1 VRLRGRRDG
10 NHRAIV
16 EALRDRGLSV
26 LDLGGVGSG
35 CPDLLVGTRMG
46 NLLVEIKDGS
56 RSPSRR
62 RLTED
67 EMHFHATWRGPHV
80 VATSA
85 QDVVDVLIDI
95 GWLPGERK

>member
-16 EALRDRGLSV
+16 EALGDRGLSV

-56 RSPSRR
+56 LSPSRR
-62 RLTED
+62 RLTKD
-67 EMHFHATWRGPHV
+67 QMHFHAKWRGPRI
-80 VATSA
+80 VATKA